1 MQSGSQARLL
11 GHISLSDVAPLSLG
25 IETLGDV
32 FSIIIPK
39 NSKVPATKTKQYT
52 TSTNNQTEV
61 TIKVFEGEDKV
72 ATENN
77 LLGTFSLT
85 GIPPGPVGREKIDV
99 TIDVNKE
106 GILNVTAKIISTGG
120 NKEVRI
126 DSQRTNLTREEIARL
141 A

>member
-1 MQSGSQARLL
+1 M
-11 GHISLSDVAPLSLG
+11 
-25 IETLGDV
+25 
-32 FSIIIPK
+32 
-39 NSKVPATKTKQYT
+39 
-52 TSTNNQTEV
+52 
-61 TIKVFEGEDKV
+61 FEGEDKV